1 MHTGIICACLPSL
14 RIIIKHHYP
23 STLEL
28 RPQFSIVPPF
38 PTDDL
43 QLSAQTQQT
52 QLFENSFGTTK
63 SSGKVGSIVLLQSV
77 DSNDVDEERDK
88 WIGGARGR
96 YRCRRKR
103 SWVVRGWMIS
113 REALGLFA

>member
-1 MHTGIICACLPSL
+1 
-14 RIIIKHHYP
+14 
-23 STLEL
+23 
-28 RPQFSIVPPF
+28 
-38 PTDDL
+38 
-43 QLSAQTQQT
+43 
-52 QLFENSFGTTK
+52 
-63 SSGKVGSIVLLQSV
+63 VLLQSV